1 MKRVENLPNEIAG
14 RQIFVIVFWMV
25 NIFACKLICWSKRL
39 WVLHLVELSVWL
51 LWILVVFFEE

>member
-14 RQIFVIVFWMV
+14 RQIFVIVFCLV

-39 WVLHLVELSVWL
+39 WVLHLAEFSVW
-51 LWILVVFFEE
+51 